1 MLRTLLQGKDK
12 IPELIFWLK
21 SIFVLKLFFVLFRL
35 FTIHFQDIYQNL
47 LTAVFVP
54 HTFHATVWGK
64 FPYIS

>member
-1 MLRTLLQGKDK
+1 MLRTLLQGNDK
-12 IPELIFWLK
+12 IPELISGLK

-35 FTIHFQDIYQNL
+35 FTIRFQDIYRNL

-54 HTFHATVWGK
+54 HTFPATVWGK